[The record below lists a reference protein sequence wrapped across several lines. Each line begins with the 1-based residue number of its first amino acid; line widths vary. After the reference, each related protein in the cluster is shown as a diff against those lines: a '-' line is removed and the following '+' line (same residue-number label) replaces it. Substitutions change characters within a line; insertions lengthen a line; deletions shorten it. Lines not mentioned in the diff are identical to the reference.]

1 MECDSGF
8 GYGLVRERSG
18 WTARRLRILGLMRA
32 STSRLVYCIGLLVV
46 TACAV
51 LPEAMNAPVGAASTA
66 APLSAEA
73 RLAHTIRDRIELTAV
88 YGEGHPRLQETATTE
103 AALRE
108 LAFSDDIAATRRDLI
123 SALANELSDALANR
137 SKLAAEAAEPE
148 LIKPELIKADAVV
161 SGLTAAINTEVHRNR
176 V

>member
-1 MECDSGF
+1 
-8 GYGLVRERSG
+8 
-18 WTARRLRILGLMRA
+18 MRA

-51 LPEAMNAPVGAASTA
+51 LPEAMHATVETA
-66 APLSAEA
+66 TDAKPLSAEA
-73 RLAHTIRDRIELTAV
+73 RLAHTIRDRIELSAV
-88 YGEGHPRLQETATTE
+88 YGPEHPKLQETATTE

-108 LAFSDDIAATRRDLI
+108 LAFADDVGATRRELI
-123 SALANELSDALANR
+123 SALANELSDALATR
-137 SKLAAEAAEPE
+137 SKLTTSEASDTD
-148 LIKPELIKADAVV
+148 LVKANAVV

>member
-1 MECDSGF
+1 
-8 GYGLVRERSG
+8 
-18 WTARRLRILGLMRA
+18 MRA
-32 STSRLVYCIGLLVV
+32 STSRLVYCVGLLVA

-51 LPEAMNAPVGAASTA
+51 LPEAMNAPVGTASSA

-73 RLAHTIRDRIELTAV
+73 RLAHTIRDRIELAAV
-88 YGEGHPRLQETATTE
+88 YGEDHPKLQETATTE

-108 LAFSDDIAATRRDLI
+108 LAFSDDVAATRRELI
-123 SALANELSDALANR
+123 AALANELSDALANR

-148 LIKPELIKADAVV
+148 LVKADAVV